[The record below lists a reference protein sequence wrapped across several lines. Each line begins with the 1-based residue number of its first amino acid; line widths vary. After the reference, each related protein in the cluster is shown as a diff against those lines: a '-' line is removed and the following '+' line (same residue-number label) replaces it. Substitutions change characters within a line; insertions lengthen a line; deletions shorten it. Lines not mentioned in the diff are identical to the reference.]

1 MKRFFAAVAVVVIL
15 MLIAS
20 SPGLASLEDFVKSID
35 GTELAYTL
43 RDTLLITCKYTK
55 ASNSSL
61 SMAKLTEQYKDSL
74 SVFKRILILF
84 MKDDSIYLAVE
95 FPLDGG
101 VFAEYTGNSLM
112 SSKFIFENMKI
123 GD

>member
-1 MKRFFAAVAVVVIL
+1 MKRFFAMIVTVGIV

-35 GTELAYTL
+35 GAELAYTL
-43 RDTLLITCKYTK
+43 RDTFLITCKYTE

-95 FPLDGG
+95 FPLYGG